1 MLGVFFYLV
10 GSASVYGL
18 ALVVY
23 RLTLHPLAKFPG
35 PKFTAA
41 TKWWEFY
48 LDVIAGEGGR
58 FMDEVDQMHEKYGP
72 IVRIN
77 PDEIHVKDSTW
88 LDVIYSGPGPIR
100 NKYAP
105 SAHMSGVPNG
115 TFGTLDH
122 HVHRQRRSA
131 VKGFVSK
138 RTVRTAQVSIRET
151 IEELCSIITQSAAK
165 KDVFDCNLQFL
176 AWSTDSVNRFLD
188 CSPMGLLHDVGRAIE
203 WKQTIRAV
211 VELTP
216 LVKQFPLVM
225 PMVLHLPQWL
235 VRAFSPDLNR
245 ILIMHKGMQASAIHA
260 AEDFKLKG
268 SHQIANPSAKPN
280 AYHAILSSSLAPSEK
295 EPNRLSQEIL
305 TLFVGGSATTA
316 RVMTRVAYHVTADR
330 EVFLRLRKELEEAM
344 PDPFTTPELEELE
357 RLQYL
362 TAVVKE
368 ALRIATA
375 LMSRLPLISPHR
387 PLEYADWVIPAGT
400 PVSMTPSSVLMDPS
414 IFRNPTAFAP
424 TRWLLGSPAEKVAL
438 ERFFVPFG
446 RGSRMCVG
454 MNFAW
459 AELVVATAT
468 IFRRFEFELHDTV
481 RERDVDV
488 KRDCFLGEP
497 CKQSRGVRVRVV
509 ASASR
514 STAKAAGGA

>member
-1 MLGVFFYLV
+1 MLVAVLYVLGGAV
-10 GSASVYGL
+10 VYEIAL
-18 ALVVY
+18 AVY

-35 PKFTAA
+35 PKLTAA

-48 LDVIAGEGGR
+48 LDVVAGDGGR
-58 FMDEVDQMHEKYGP
+58 FMYEVDRMHEEYGP

-77 PDEIHVKDSTW
+77 PDEIHVKDPTW
-88 LDVIYSGPGPIR
+88 LDVIYSGPGHIR

-105 SAHMSGVPNG
+105 SAHMSGVPHG

-122 HVHRQRRSA
+122 YVHRQRRSA

-138 RTVRTAQVSIRET
+138 RVVRVAQASIRET
-151 IEELCSIITQSAAK
+151 IKELCAVISQHAARQE
-165 KDVFDCNLQFL
+165 VFDCNLQFL
-176 AWSTDSVNRFLD
+176 AWSTDSVNRFLS
-188 CSPMGLLHDVGRAIE
+188 CAPMGLLHDIERAKE

-225 PMVLHLPQWL
+225 PMILHLPQWL
-235 VRAFSPDLNR
+235 VKAFSPDLNR
-245 ILIMHKGMQASAIHA
+245 ILTMHKGMQASAVQA
-260 AEDFKLKG
+260 STDFNLKDG
-268 SHQIANPSAKPN
+268 GQLISTKPN
-280 AYHAILSSSLAPSEK
+280 VYHTILSSSLPSSEK
-295 EPNRLSQEIL
+295 TPDRLSQEVL

-316 RVMTRVAYHVTADR
+316 RVMTRITYHVVADHQ
-330 EVFLRLRKELEEAM
+330 VFLHLKKELEKAI
-344 PDPFTTPELEELE
+344 PDPFRIPELEDLE
-357 RLQYL
+357 QVPYL
-362 TAVVKE
+362 VAVVKE

-375 LMSRLPLISPHR
+375 LMSRLPLISPTKS
-387 PLEYADWVIPAGT
+387 LEYADWVIPAGV

-414 IFRNPTAFAP
+414 IFPNPTAFSP
-424 TRWLLGSPAEKVAL
+424 DRWLGSLAEKAAL

-459 AELVVATAT
+459 AELIVATAT
-468 IFRRFEFELHDTV
+468 IFRLFEFELHDTV

-488 KRDCFLGEP
+488 TRDCFLGEA
-497 CKQSRGVRVRVV
+497 CKGSKGVRVRVTGATLEPNAEV
-509 ASASR
+509 AE
-514 STAKAAGGA
+514 G